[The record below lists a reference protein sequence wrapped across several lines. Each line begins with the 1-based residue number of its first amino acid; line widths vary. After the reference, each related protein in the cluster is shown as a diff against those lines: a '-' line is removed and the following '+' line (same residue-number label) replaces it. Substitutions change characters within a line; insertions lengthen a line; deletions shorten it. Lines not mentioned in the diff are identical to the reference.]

1 MCTVEGVG
9 VGGAYQHFYGLDQV
23 NKSPVLH
30 NIFFFVFGEHLLQL
44 VTSTSAHKNYISM

>member
-30 NIFFFVFGEHLLQL
+30 NIFFLF
-44 VTSTSAHKNYISM
+44 SANICCN